1 MNLCNNLY
9 HAWKS
14 VNIYFG
20 LVAACWAHPPTAPD
34 FDGNSGAPIPI
45 RRVSAGISTPAGP
58 EAGAPEAVGGGCA
71 PRHLQKVLAVSGPAY
86 SLYVHEQNSDFIDT
100 FGHIHPCDSIAG
112 C

>member
-34 FDGNSGAPIPI
+34 FDGNSGAPISDPARFCWNLNT
-45 RRVSAGISTPAGP
+45 RRAGGRRS
-58 EAGAPEAVGGGCA
+58 GGGGRMR
-71 PRHLQKVLAVSGPAY
+71 PQPV
-86 SLYVHEQNSDFIDT
+86 
-100 FGHIHPCDSIAG
+100 
-112 C
+112 